1 MLQLY
6 FSSVRFRSY
15 IPDWVT
21 VIILIFIFFQVVE
34 HWEPF
39 HRQFYINDSKLLHPF
54 ATKQRVTDNQ
64 LYMYSTLIPGIIIV
78 ITSLF
83 IAPTNVDKLHLI
95 QLSLLGLL
103 FSVSSVSVLTDILKC
118 WIGNPRPDFVERCG
132 PDPQTPLNTLVDIS
146 ICTSPLGPMYLFD
159 GLKSTPL
166 GHSSMAFG
174 GLLYL
179 SLWYIGQFQVLKRE
193 RHRMGLLLV
202 AALPVLFAAYIALSR
217 TQDYRHHFFDI
228 GFGSLLGI
236 VFAWFTHWKYFG
248 KLISTLLD
256 GVETS

>member
-1 MLQLY
+1 MSQLY
-6 FSSVRFRSY
+6 FTSARFKSY
-15 IPDWVT
+15 IPDWIT
-21 VIILIFIFFQVVE
+21 VILLIYIFFQVVE

-39 HRQFYINDSKLLHPF
+39 HRQFYINDPRILHPF
-54 ATKQRVTDNQ
+54 ATQQRVTDDQ
-64 LYMYSTLIPGIIIV
+64 LYVYSTLIPSVIII

-118 WIGNPRPDFVERCG
+118 WIGNPRPDFIARCG
-132 PDPQTPLNTLVDIS
+132 PKPQTPLDMLVDIGV
-146 ICTSPLGPMYLFD
+146 CTSPLGDMYLSD
-159 GLKSTPL
+159 GLKSTPS

-179 SLWYIGQFQVLKRE
+179 SLWYIGQLQVLTRE
-193 RHRMGLLLV
+193 KHRMGLLLV
-202 AALPVLFAAYIALSR
+202 SGLPIVFAAYIALSR

-228 GFGSLLGI
+228 AFGSLLGI
-236 VFAWFTHWKYFG
+236 VFAWFSHWKYFG
-248 KLISTLLD
+248 KLTSSQSD
-256 GVETS
+256 GVDTI

>member
-1 MLQLY
+1 MSQLY
-6 FSSVRFRSY
+6 FTSSRFKSY
-15 IPDWVT
+15 IPDWIT
-21 VIILIFIFFQVVE
+21 VIVLIFIFFQVVE

-39 HRQFYINDSKLLHPF
+39 HRQFYINDPKLMHPF
-54 ATKQRVTDNQ
+54 ATVQRVTDNQ
-64 LYMYSTLIPGIIIV
+64 LYVYSTLIPGIIII

-118 WIGNPRPDFVERCG
+118 WIGNPRPDFIQRCG
-132 PDPQTPLNTLVDIS
+132 PDPQTPVDTLVDIS
-146 ICTSPLGPMYLFD
+146 VCTSPLGEMYLSD
-159 GLKSTPL
+159 GLKSTPS

-179 SLWYIGQFQVLKRE
+179 SLWYIGQLQVLKRE
-193 RHRMGLLLV
+193 KHRMGLLLV
-202 AALPVLFAAYIALSR
+202 AALPILFAAYIAFSR

-248 KLISTLLD
+248 RLAKASLARE
-256 GVETS
+256 ETS